1 MKAPI
6 ITVIDREFALQAQID
21 IYTSFLLNR
30 KWQSVGDWQLVL
42 PASAQGADKLKKGNI
57 ILLGSGGRRSGYIE
71 GITVSE
77 GENAATL
84 TVTGKTLQ
92 GLASQRITLPD
103 NDEYNYGYDNVP
115 KLTGEN
121 ISPAAVPAETA
132 LKTYVK
138 RHMAEPD
145 DPKRKFSALEIAED
159 LKRGKETL
167 WSSRFEILSDVLRS
181 ICEYCE
187 AGWEIYADLKRKK
200 LVFDIMEGVD
210 RSYSQSENS
219 RVIFSHDFDNILS
232 SSYTD
237 SIEGCRNLGY
247 AGGAGEGAER
257 IILKVTAE
265 ENEPEGWERREVFL
279 DCGSLE
285 IVETDTAMSLSDEAL
300 HKMKEYTKTEALNA
314 SVADAASFAYLKK
327 WDVGDKVTVVSK
339 AAGVRLDTR
348 ITEVSERYE
357 SGGSGI
363 DVTFGAPK
371 ANLGRVIQHMTNTDR
386 R

>member
-1 MKAPI
+1 MNVPF
-6 ITVIDREFALQAQID
+6 ITVIDRSFALQAQID

-42 PASAQGADKLKKGNI
+42 PASAKGADKLKKGNI
-57 ILLGSGGRRSGYIE
+57 ILLGSDGHRNGYIE
-71 GITVSE
+71 GITAAE
-77 GENAATL
+77 GERGVEL

-103 NDEYNYGYDNVP
+103 NDKLNYGYDNVP
-115 KLTGEN
+115 ELTDEN
-121 ISPAAVPAETA
+121 ISPAPVAAETVM
-132 LKTYVK
+132 KTYVK
-138 RHMAEPD
+138 RHMSEPN
-145 DPKRKFSALEIAED
+145 DPKRSFSGLIIADD
-159 LKRGKETL
+159 LKRGRKAL
-167 WSSRFEILSDVLRS
+167 WSSRLETLSDVLRNV
-181 ICEYCE
+181 CEYCDT
-187 AGWEIYADLKRKK
+187 GWEIYVDLKKKK

-232 SSYTD
+232 STYTD
-237 SIEGCRNLGY
+237 SLEGYRNLGY
-247 AGGAGEGAER
+247 AGGAGEGADR

-265 ENEPEGWERREVFL
+265 DNEPEGWERREVFL
-279 DCGSLE
+279 DCGSLG

-300 HKMKEYTKTEALNA
+300 HKIKEYTKTEALTA
-314 SVADAASFAYLKK
+314 AIADTASFAYLKS
-327 WDVGDKVTVVSK
+327 WDLGDKATVVSK

-357 SGGSGI
+357 AGGVGI

-371 ANLGRVIQHMTNTDR
+371 ADLGRVIKSIKGSVR
-386 R
+386 

>member
-1 MKAPI
+1 MNVPM
-6 ITVIDREFALQAQID
+6 ITVIDRNFALQAQID

-42 PASAQGADKLKKGNI
+42 PVSAKGADKLHKGNI
-57 ILLGSGGRRSGYIE
+57 ILLGSDGYRSGYIE
-71 GITVSE
+71 GITAAE
-77 GENAATL
+77 GERGVEL

-103 NDEYNYGYDNVP
+103 NDKFNYGYDNVP
-115 KLTGEN
+115 RLTDEN
-121 ISPAAVPAETA
+121 ISPAPVAAETVM
-132 LKTYVK
+132 KTYVK
-138 RHMAEPD
+138 RHMTEPD
-145 DPKRKFSALEIAED
+145 DPKRRFSELIIADD
-159 LKRGKETL
+159 LKRGQKTL
-167 WSSRFEILSDVLRS
+167 WSSRLETLSDVLQS
-181 ICEYCE
+181 ISEYCDT
-187 AGWEIYADLKRKK
+187 GWEIYADLKKKK
-200 LVFDIMEGVD
+200 LVFDIIEGVD

-237 SIEGCRNLGY
+237 SIEGCRNLAY

-265 ENEPEGWERREVFL
+265 DNEPEGWERREVFL
-279 DCGSLE
+279 DCGSLG

-300 HKMKEYTKTEALNA
+300 HKIKEYTKTEALTA
-314 SVADAASFAYLKK
+314 AIADTASFAYLKS
-327 WDVGDKVTVVSK
+327 WDLGDKATVVSK

-357 SGGSGI
+357 AGGVGI

-371 ANLGRVIQHMTNTDR
+371 ADLGRVIKSIKGSVR
-386 R
+386 